1 MQRHIDGS
9 SKFAGIDPE
18 QVDLSLGGS
27 DEDVVLARVE
37 VEARDLA
44 VVDEELREGRHIYP
58 VVLDLNQLKAHAVGC
73 SDRKD
78 AELGFVS

>member
-1 MQRHIDGS
+1 MKWHVDSS
-9 SKFAGIDPE
+9 SKLASVDPE
-18 QVDLSLGGS
+18 QVDLSFGRS
-27 DEDVVLARVE
+27 NEDIVLARVV
-37 VEARDLA
+37 VESRHLA